1 MAKENREA
9 GHMLG
14 QNDPKKKTTPKQ
26 TEKQAQMR
34 KGAANNDG
42 SISQQAAQA
51 MLGSTS
57 CATHMRRALL
67 KFADYVYT
75 ECYQRERGGE
85 EKVHILLFSVAVQT
99 TRNVKKKKQQTG
111 AGVIWWCNDTNWTPI
126 QMWRTLIIPLWH
138 DRCQRRMEDEW
149 RSRCRGAWRSLVPLL
164 RWARQVRVTC
174 SLTVSG
180 ASLAGRSWE
189 FMAHSTTT
197 TVTVLLAFWGWWE
210 GH

>member
-1 MAKENREA
+1 MT
-9 GHMLG
+9 
-14 QNDPKKKTTPKQ
+14 QKKTTPKQ

-67 KFADYVYT
+67 EFADYVYT

-99 TRNVKKKKQQTG
+99 TRNVKKKSSKQEQVLFGDATTQ
-111 AGVIWWCNDTNWTPI
+111 IE
-126 QMWRTLIIPLWH
+126 L
-138 DRCQRRMEDEW
+138 
-149 RSRCRGAWRSLVPLL
+149 RSKCD
-164 RWARQVRVTC
+164 
-174 SLTVSG
+174 
-180 ASLAGRSWE
+180 GR
-189 FMAHSTTT
+189 
-197 TVTVLLAFWGWWE
+197 
-210 GH
+210 